1 MANIRVRPELLV
13 IGLIPDDFRAAL
25 SAEYSLI
32 DHILEGPNAVDIAT
46 LPRGHGVIVT
56 RAMCGVPPAVMD
68 MLPETRL
75 VVSLGAGL
83 EKIDVAGLDRRGIKL
98 VHTPDDLTEDV
109 ADFAIGLAYAARRRI
124 AEGDRFV
131 RGGRWGRERL
141 PFARNLSRARA
152 GVIGMG
158 RIGRRIAEKA
168 TALGMPVR
176 YTSPTVRAGLPYG
189 HDHAVAA
196 LAAASDVLFV
206 ACAGSPETTKLVD
219 ADVLAA
225 LGPGGILVN
234 IARGSVVDEQAL
246 IAALES
252 GTLGG
257 AALDVYENEPA
268 IDPRLMALENVVL
281 SPHAASFTLE
291 AREAMIGRLLG
302 GVRAYFGE
310 ADPGAPPTRA
320 HAVSN

>member
-1 MANIRVRPELLV
+1 MPNTRVRPELLV

-32 DHILEGPNAVDIAT
+32 DHILEGPNAADIAT
-46 LPRGHGVIVT
+46 LPQEHAVVVT
-56 RAMCGVPPAVMD
+56 RAMCGVPSAAMD
-68 MLPETRL
+68 ILLETRL

-83 EKIDVAGLDRRGIKL
+83 DKIDVAGLDRRGIKL

-124 AEGDRFV
+124 VEGDRFV
-131 RGGRWGRERL
+131 RAGRWGRDRL

-168 TALGMPVR
+168 SALGMSVR
-176 YTSPTVRAGLPYG
+176 YTSPAVRAGFPYG
-189 HDHAVAA
+189 HEHTVAA
-196 LAAASDVLFV
+196 LAAVSDILFV
-206 ACAGSPETTKLVD
+206 ACAGTPETEKLVD
-219 ADVLAA
+219 GDVLAA

-246 IAALES
+246 VAALES
-252 GTLGG
+252 GALGG
-257 AALDVYENEPA
+257 AALDVFENEPT
-268 IDPRLMALENVVL
+268 IDPRLAALENVVL

-291 AREAMIGRLLG
+291 AREAMIDRLLG
-302 GVRAYFGE
+302 GVRAYFNE
-310 ADPGAPPTRA
+310 ADPDAPSARA
-320 HAVSN
+320 QVASR